1 MVKQKTI
8 ICCDWG
14 TSTFRLKIVTVV
26 NSTII
31 ATISS
36 EEGIAVIHR
45 EWLDSQLELKTSQ
58 SDFFLAHLNKR
69 VEELLG
75 TLASKPTIDAIVI
88 SGMASSSIGLI
99 ELPYAETPFSLDGKQ
114 AIYKLIEPS
123 KFIHFPVLLIS
134 GLRNNDDVMRG
145 EETQL
150 IGTASF
156 LNKLGKNRL
165 TCILPGTHSKH
176 VKISGGSITGFQT
189 FITGELFQLLSQK
202 SVLSNSVSLP
212 EKTEPVTDVEKS
224 AFIKGIHASE
234 NLTLLHT
241 LFSVRTNQLFNRLN
255 KTENAFYLSG
265 ILIGSE
271 LRTLRNNNAEC
282 IVLVCGHSLF
292 SLYQLALKALQLDSI
307 SFFLSPEISEESTME
322 GQLQL
327 FKYLF
332 QKNRHENN

>member
-1 MVKQKTI
+1 MVKLETI

-14 TSTFRLKIVTVV
+14 TSSFRLKMVIVA
-26 NSTII
+26 NGTII
-31 ATISS
+31 ATKSS
-36 EEGIAVIHR
+36 GEGIAVIHR
-45 EWLDSQLELKTSQ
+45 EWLASQIALKTCQ
-58 SDFFLAHLNKR
+58 TDFFLAHLNKR

-75 TLASKPTIDAIVI
+75 SLASKPTIDAIVI

-99 ELPYAETPFSLDGKQ
+99 ELPYAQTPFSLDGKQ
-114 AIYKLIEPS
+114 TCFKIIEPS
-123 KFIHFPVLLIS
+123 EILQYPVLLIS
-134 GLRNNDDVMRG
+134 GLRNNDEVMRG

-150 IGTASF
+150 IGIASI
-156 LNKLGKNRL
+156 LNKIGKDRL

-176 VKISGGSITGFQT
+176 VQLSNGTITGFQT

-202 SVLSNSVSLP
+202 SVLSNSVSQP
-212 EKTEPVTDVEKS
+212 EKAEPITDAEKS
-224 AFIKGIHASE
+224 AFIEGIHVTK

-241 LFSVRTNQLFNRLN
+241 LFSVRTNQLFDRRT

-271 LRTLRNNNAEC
+271 LRTLKNNKTEC
-282 IVLVCGHSLF
+282 IVLVCGQSLF

-307 SFFLSPEISEESTME
+307 STFLPPEISEESAKE
-322 GQLQL
+322 GQLKI

-332 QKNRHENN
+332 QNNMHANN